1 MTAKI
6 RKLTQGNEKGNSIL
20 YSPILPSVLK
30 KLLEKS
36 GVSVSAGALAESCDN
51 FQPMDASLKP
61 VQRLMGILTGVG
73 QRQLQVC
80 LLQWD
85 RLDRRYL
92 PALVFYQNHW
102 TYVEPDTDDTVCL
115 TPPEGPSFSA
125 FAKDLEQAPVLW
137 LRSPP
142 EKSTVGQL
150 MKSPATR
157 LLHREIWKDKGWLF
171 EVLGATVII
180 NILAVA
186 SSLFAMQIYD
196 RVVPTFAYATLT
208 ALVAGMMIVMVLDWS
223 MKFIRARITDN
234 LAKQVDQAVSQH
246 LFEHVMALRLDTR
259 PRSLGTLAAQ
269 MNSLEQVRNFFSSTI
284 IFFMADLPFCYF
296 FMGVIYII
304 GKKVSFVYAVLF
316 PLALI
321 LGWVAQRRLKKL
333 AKEEI
338 QKGHER
344 HGLLV
349 EVIQGAETIQ
359 ATGSGWRFAEH
370 WKQITATM
378 AGYGFKNKSITST
391 AIITTGSLGTLGYVG
406 ALVLG
411 VTCVEAGELTTGGMI
426 ACAILGGR
434 IIAPVGQSVRFMVQ
448 WQHVKESLEM
458 VNRLLEM
465 EPDRRSGQDLLFP
478 DSLPD
483 RVELEKVRFAYPN
496 SPVICIDIPELTL
509 NSGERLVILGPN
521 GCGKSTLLK
530 IMAGLYKPVEGQV
543 RLGATNLFDLDIQI
557 VNQRI
562 GYLPQDVHLFKGTLK
577 TNMALSGGIPD
588 GALLEVAKLLG
599 IDRIAAQ
606 NPRSM
611 ELKIFEGGQGL
622 SGGQRQLAALARLFL
637 ARPRIWLLDEPSA
650 ALDLESEDRV
660 LEALQQ
666 WTRPSD
672 IVVIASHRP
681 RLTCLATRVIV
692 LGQGKILA
700 NGKPGEIIKQ
710 PRMQYPRIQP
720 I

>member
-6 RKLTQGNEKGNSIL
+6 RELTLGKDTNN
-20 YSPILPSVLK
+20 PILSCPIHPRVLK
-30 KLLEKS
+30 KLLKKC
-36 GVSVSAGALAESCDN
+36 GVSVSIGALAESCDN
-51 FQPMDASLKP
+51 FQPIGASLKP
-61 VQRLMGILTGVG
+61 VERLMGILTGVA
-73 QRQLQVC
+73 QRQIQVC
-80 LLQWD
+80 LLRWD

-102 TYVEPDTDDTVCL
+102 AYVEPDTDDTVRL
-115 TPPEGPSFSA
+115 TPPEGLSHPTLE
-125 FAKDLEQAPVLW
+125 KDLEQAPVLW
-137 LRSPP
+137 LRGPP
-142 EKSTVGQL
+142 EESTVGHL
-150 MKSPATR
+150 MKSPAAR
-157 LLHREIWKDKGWLF
+157 LLYREIWKDRGWLF

-208 ALVAGMMIVMVLDWS
+208 ALVAGMMIVMGVDWS

-234 LAKQVDQAVSQH
+234 LATQVDQAVSQH

-284 IFFMADLPFCYF
+284 IFFMADLPFCCF
-296 FMGVIYII
+296 FMVVIYII
-304 GKKVSFVYAVLF
+304 GQKVSFVYAILF

-333 AKEEI
+333 AREELL
-338 QKGHER
+338 KGHKR

-349 EVIQGAETIQ
+349 EVIQGAETIK

-370 WKQITATM
+370 WKQITATI
-378 AGYGFKNKSITST
+378 AGYSFKNKSITST

-406 ALVLG
+406 ALVIG
-411 VTCVEAGELTTGGMI
+411 VTCVEAGKLTTGGMI

-434 IIAPVGQSVRFMVQ
+434 IIAPVAQSVRFMVQ
-448 WQHVKESLEM
+448 WQHVKESLKM
-458 VNRLLEM
+458 VNRLLEI
-465 EPDRRSGQDLLFP
+465 EPDRRSSQDLLFP

-483 RVELEKVRFAYPN
+483 IVEFEGVRFAYPN
-496 SPVICIDIPELTL
+496 SPVISIDIPRLTL

-530 IMAGLYKPVEGQV
+530 IMAGLYKPAEGQV
-543 RLGATNLFDLDIQI
+543 RLGITNLFDLDIQI
-557 VNQRI
+557 INQRI

-577 TNMALSGGIPD
+577 TNMALSGGISD

-622 SGGQRQLAALARLFL
+622 SGGQRQLVALARLFL
-637 ARPRIWLLDEPSA
+637 ARPRVWLLDEPSA

-660 LEALQQ
+660 LKALQQ

-681 RLTCLATRVIV
+681 RLACFATRVIV
-692 LGQGKILA
+692 LGNGKILA
-700 NGKPGEIIKQ
+700 DGKPNEIIKQ
-710 PRMQYPRIQP
+710 SRTQHSRIHP
-720 I
+720 L